1 LRSVP
6 PIENNL
12 QDKGGYKLK
21 RQRQQTPR
29 KGQKTNRPY
38 GSRSKSRGPAKDPE
52 RQVDGKYMDL
62 PMKTIEERKA
72 AQLAKWRK
80 ELGLDEE

>member
-1 LRSVP
+1 M
-6 PIENNL
+6 
-12 QDKGGYKLK
+12 K

-29 KGQKTNRPY
+29 RGKSPKRPQTGRFKT
-38 GSRSKSRGPAKDPE
+38 RGPAREPE

-80 ELGLDEE
+80 ELGIDDE

>member
-1 LRSVP
+1 M
-6 PIENNL
+6 
-12 QDKGGYKLK
+12 K

-29 KGQKTNRPY
+29 KGKNPRRPQQANRP
-38 GSRSKSRGPAKDPE
+38 KNRGPAREPE
-52 RQVDGKYMDL
+52 RQIDGKYMDL

-80 ELGLDEE
+80 ELGLDDD

>member
-1 LRSVP
+1 M
-6 PIENNL
+6 
-12 QDKGGYKLK
+12 K

-29 KGQKTNRPY
+29 KGKKTNRSHA
-38 GSRSKSRGPAKDPE
+38 SRPRSRGPAKDPE

-80 ELGLDEE
+80 ELGLDD